1 MTDILALK
9 NNFSREGI
17 LMAFNGAFNH
27 SLIEELG
34 NAAKTYLESE
44 QITPQIIIDV
54 FAVYIEQTQNVRNY
68 TAARGLRE
76 LAKDSAVVIIGYA
89 EGEYTVC
96 SGNYILTEDIPA
108 LRRHLDEIS
117 ELDQAGLRKLY
128 KQQLRKAAPPD
139 ATGAGVGLIDM
150 ARRATKPMEYRFDS
164 ESNGEDERFG
174 FFTLE
179 VKVAGE

>member
-9 NNFSREGI
+9 SSFSRDGI

-44 QITPQIIIDV
+44 QITPQTIIDV

-76 LAKDSAVVIIGYA
+76 LAKDSAVVIIGYSD
-89 EGEYTVC
+89 GEYTLC
-96 SGNYILTEDIPA
+96 SGNYILTDDIPL
-108 LRRHLDEIS
+108 LRRQLDEIA
-117 ELDQAGLRKLY
+117 ELDKAGLRKLY
-128 KQQLRKAAPPD
+128 KQQLRKEAPPG

-164 ESNGEDERFG
+164 DSDAFG